1 MTNVRT
7 PRLLPTAI
15 LAMGALLATRAA
27 ELGGLGPRIAPAA
40 MQGRPSLVQVSL
52 LSSPARAA
60 GTEQAS
66 SPAASNPGMGRARSG
81 AAAPPPEQPQG
92 QQAKSP
98 VQRLPEP
105 GPPPISAAERQLLED
120 LRARRLT
127 LDAREAELAT
137 REAVL
142 AAAERRL
149 SARVDEALSAMQTR
163 LEQLDRTA
171 REREEANWTN
181 LVRIYENMRP
191 REAARNLRRAGDAGA
206 DRGGGAHEA
215 ARRRPDPGRHAA
227 RPRAEGHGRAC
238 RPPDPPHRRRLSE
251 GSINP
256 PALILRYPTC
266 LRKEPTQWPPT
277 RPPTS

>member
-1 MTNVRT
+1 MAHVHT

-15 LAMGALLATRAA
+15 LAMGVLLATRAA
-27 ELGGLGPRIAPAA
+27 ELGGIGPTRLAPAA
-40 MQGRPSLVQVSL
+40 VQGAASLVQVSL

-60 GTEQAS
+60 GTEQAPPPQAP

-81 AAAPPPEQPQG
+81 AAAPPPPEQAQG
-92 QQAKSP
+92 QQAESPAQSP
-98 VQRLPEP
+98 VQQLPEP

-149 SARVDEALSAMQTR
+149 SARVDELSAMQAR

-191 REAARNLRRAGDAGA
+191 REAARIFDELEMPVLIEVVARMKQRAVAPILAGMQP
-206 DRGGGAHEA
+206 DRAQKVTAELA
-215 ARRRPDPGRHAA
+215 ARQTRRT
-227 RPRAEGHGRAC
+227 EGG
-238 RPPDPPHRRRLSE
+238 
-251 GSINP
+251 
-256 PALILRYPTC
+256 
-266 LRKEPTQWPPT
+266 
-277 RPPTS
+277 

>member
-1 MTNVRT
+1 MAHVHT

-15 LAMGALLATRAA
+15 LAMGVLLATRAA
-27 ELGGLGPRIAPAA
+27 ELGGIGPTRLAPAA
-40 MQGRPSLVQVSL
+40 VQGAASLVQVSL

-81 AAAPPPEQPQG
+81 AAAPPPPPDQAQG
-92 QQAKSP
+92 QQAESPAQSP
-98 VQRLPEP
+98 VQQLPEP

-149 SARVDEALSAMQTR
+149 SARVDELSAMQAR

-191 REAARNLRRAGDAGA
+191 REAARIFDELEMPVLIEVVARMKQRAVAPILAGMQP
-206 DRGGGAHEA
+206 DRAQKVTAELA
-215 ARRRPDPGRHAA
+215 ARQTRRT
-227 RPRAEGHGRAC
+227 EGG
-238 RPPDPPHRRRLSE
+238 
-251 GSINP
+251 
-256 PALILRYPTC
+256 
-266 LRKEPTQWPPT
+266 
-277 RPPTS
+277 